1 MRKVVFE
8 DDEMRVIAM
17 FDTKSREKALSEVEA
32 VIPYTRE
39 DSDLSAVVISAA
51 EKLKQIPDQDFSE
64 LDCEIY
70 RLEADEEDGE

>member
-17 FDTKSREKALSEVEA
+17 FDTKSRKKALSEVEA

-51 EKLKQIPDQDFSE
+51 EKLKRIPDQDFSE
-64 LDCEIY
+64 LDFEIY

>member
-39 DSDLSAVVISAA
+39 DSDLSAVVISAT

-64 LDCEIY
+64 LDFEIY